1 MDADR
6 LLIPDATM
14 AQLATLLGA
23 SWAIVLWDA
32 NDDAKALLP
41 THEALDTPQ
50 VTGITASICSS
61 IQR

>member
-1 MDADR
+1 VDADR
-6 LLIPDATM
+6 LLMTRRKK
-14 AQLATLLGA
+14 AQLATLYGA
-23 SWAIVLWDA
+23 IWAIVLWDA